1 MTDSCAP
8 TQCNARVVANVE
20 HRPWLF
26 AMTLDAPAV
35 AESIRPGQFLMIR
48 SATGH
53 DPLLGRP
60 LAVYDVGRDTSG
72 QARTISVI
80 YQIFGRGTARLS
92 RMQPGEEVRLWG
104 PLGHSF
110 SELPPAGPIWFVA
123 GGVGY
128 TPFLALG
135 KWWSGQARY
144 GADVQNS
151 GKRPV
156 IEMLYG
162 ARTAAML
169 PPLDDF
175 SDAGFALS
183 VSTDDGSNGFQG
195 RVTDLMSQRLSENQ
209 DKSAGP
215 KLVVTCGPE
224 PMMAAVSKWC
234 EDRKIEC
241 LVSLENQMACGFG
254 ACFSCVAP
262 IRQSDGSVD
271 LRRVCL
277 EGPIFDAADVAWHG
291 A

>member
-20 HRPWLF
+20 HRPRLF
-26 AMTLDAPAV
+26 AMTLEASAV

-48 SATGH
+48 SANGH

-60 LAVYDVGRDTSG
+60 LAVYDVGRDATG
-72 QARTISVI
+72 QARTLTVI

-92 RMQPGEEVRLWG
+92 RMMPGEEVRLWG

-110 SELPPAGPIWFVA
+110 SENPHSDSVWFVA

-144 GADVQNS
+144 GADVRISSN
-151 GKRPV
+151 RPK

-175 SDAGFALS
+175 SASGFALS
-183 VSTDDGSNGFQG
+183 ISTDDGSNGFQG
-195 RVTDLMSQRLSENQ
+195 RVTDLMTHRLSANNV
-209 DKSAGP
+209 DTTGP

-234 EDRKIEC
+234 DDRKIEC

-262 IRQSDGSVD
+262 IRQADGSVD

-277 EGPIFDAADVAWHG
+277 EGPIFDAAEVAWHG
-291 A
+291 V